1 MNRFPPAC
9 RRSSRISWR
18 RFPSDLR
25 LLSLRVEKETGFIWA
40 TFVVA
45 NEEGWFYA
53 IEHWDGCQ
61 YEGSTDWMPA
71 ER

>member
-1 MNRFPPAC
+1 M
-9 RRSSRISWR
+9 
-18 RFPSDLR
+18 
-25 LLSLRVEKETGFIWA
+25 RVEEETVFIWA

-45 NEEGWFYA
+45 NGEGWFYA

-71 ER
+71 EG